1 MLSISMITSSFIY
14 GKQFYFISIFI
25 LSEIRKLYFHFRGR
39 KRFFF
44 FRRRKRLSWAFYTF
58 IIFVRSRDLGTSD
71 NSRLAARVDFVAYA
85 SRWSNKLQ
93 K

>member
-44 FRRRKRLSWAFYTF
+44 FDGGNVYLGLFTLSLFSFDHVTLVPP
-58 IIFVRSRDLGTSD
+58 IIAG
-71 NSRLAARVDFVAYA
+71 
-85 SRWSNKLQ
+85 
-93 K
+93 